1 MKGKGKPDSSCS
13 QASSKYNRALVVND
27 DHDVK
32 EKKRKLSNSS
42 QKSQKLPFKHH
53 RPQHHEQNH
62 IFRLKLSPEVK

>member
-1 MKGKGKPDSSCS
+1 M
-13 QASSKYNRALVVND
+13 AND

-62 IFRLKLSPEVK
+62 IFRLKLSPEAKQDVAVSNRSKQSFYSSR